1 MITLEPQV
9 EQQLK
14 MLASEEGIS
23 PTALIK
29 ELFLDYQSNKTVIN
43 RADESYADYKKT
55 GKSTPLD
62 QLIKNNDLDN

>member
-29 ELFLDYQSNKTVIN
+29 KLFLDYQSNKTAIN

-55 GKSTPLD
+55 GKSG
-62 QLIKNNDLDN
+62 